1 MTWPT
6 STTTT
11 NKKGTCD
18 NMGILDRFTS
28 IMSSNVN
35 ALLDKMEDPSKMI
48 DQTLRDLRENLA
60 ECKKDTAAVM
70 ADEAEAKR
78 QLDKAKAD
86 VDKYTKAAMKAVEA
100 GNDDDAR
107 TLIAKKQQCEA
118 DMANVQGV
126 YDIAK
131 ANADKMRQMYDHL
144 VEQIQSCESRKNAV
158 KSKMNIAKA
167 QNRINETTSKLG
179 SSTASVSAFERAEA
193 KANRMLDQ
201 AMAGA
206 ELDSKPADAAA
217 DLAEKYSGAGGSA
230 SVDDELA
237 AMKQKLAGGGQ

>member
-1 MTWPT
+1 
-6 STTTT
+6 
-11 NKKGTCD
+11 
-18 NMGILDRFTS
+18 MGILDRFTS

-70 ADEAEAKR
+70 ADKAEAKR

-86 VDKYTKAAMKAVEA
+86 VEKYTKAAMKAVEA

-118 DMANVQGV
+118 DLANVQGI

-144 VEQIQSCESRKNAV
+144 VEQIQSCESRKNSV

-206 ELDSKPADAAA
+206 ELDAKPADAAA

>member
-1 MTWPT
+1 
-6 STTTT
+6 
-11 NKKGTCD
+11 
-18 NMGILDRFTS
+18 
-28 IMSSNVN
+28 
-35 ALLDKMEDPSKMI
+35 
-48 DQTLRDLRENLA
+48 
-60 ECKKDTAAVM
+60 
-70 ADEAEAKR
+70 
-78 QLDKAKAD
+78 
-86 VDKYTKAAMKAVEA
+86 
-100 GNDDDAR
+100 
-107 TLIAKKQQCEA
+107 
-118 DMANVQGV
+118 
-126 YDIAK
+126 
-131 ANADKMRQMYDHL
+131 MYDHL